1 MRTAEVIK
9 KIRDAAREAGV
20 EFETFERARHTG
32 IRVGAKRTTIGRH
45 RETSNQMAEKIYK
58 QLEEVLGEGWW
69 R

>member
-9 KIRDAAREAGV
+9 KIRKAARAADL
-20 EFETFERARHTG
+20 EFEVFERTNHTG
-32 IRVGAKRTTIGRH
+32 IRVGAKKTTIGRH
-45 RETSNQMAEKIYK
+45 SETPNLMAEAIYK